1 MSVRPEERDK
11 PYEIV
16 EETDEK
22 ETDATEMDATDTMEM
37 DTTDTME
44 TDTTDAMETDAM
56 EVTETDVRTTLL
68 VISNDSQA
76 SPPSARR

>member
-1 MSVRPEERDK
+1 MSVRPEGRDK

-22 ETDATEMDATDTMEM
+22 ETDATEIDATDA
-37 DTTDTME
+37 ME
-44 TDTTDAMETDAM
+44 TNTMDAMETDAT
-56 EVTETDVRTTLL
+56 EVTEKNVRTTLP

-76 SPPSARR
+76 PPPSARR